1 MNFKKWLMI
10 EEAPAE
16 KQTHVFDFDDTIAV
30 TDSPNIVMFHQDG
43 QPIHQSENDVIN
55 WLKQNK
61 LNQHE
66 ILQGPNGKNIEYIPE
81 RKGYA
86 AYVSSSGL
94 AKIQTNYPGKESVV
108 GVSEPPSNGPSVLI
122 DFTASFGVN
131 HNTTIPIKQTIDK
144 IKKLNA
150 IGADTM
156 VLTARQGQ
164 GKRKSIRGHD
174 VETTNKKDILNFLDK
189 QGATPTD
196 GVIGTAGG
204 DKGKILYDKA
214 VASKPENDKPEE
226 IHFYDDLSKNT
237 NNIVQTLGNK
247 VDQDVYV
254 YGPGDFA
261 SGQASVN
268 RPSKVLLGRRRFKE
282 FVEAVLAYDA
292 LGYGGTDPSWISD
305 KKDILRK
312 MYKEEPRKAM
322 HQLKAWYNQVVDRN
336 FIQSVTTIHY
346 GEAQYI
352 DKEIVD
358 KPQDISCIGYLNPPY
373 KNLWIG
379 NCGIIV
385 KGYVTLA
392 GNNDLQTNQWLSSKD
407 KRRKW
412 SEYYRDFI
420 IDKNNFVPPTI
431 RQNEF
436 LVSNWKPAAVVKSY
450 SNYNKYAD
458 DDMTAE
464 QLAEKHNLPLL
475 GEHGE
480 NIKE

>member
-1 MNFKKWLMI
+1 MKFKYWLK
-10 EEAPAE
+10 EQESPPE

-43 QPIHQSENDVIN
+43 QPVHQSENDVID
-55 WLKQNK
+55 WLKQNG
-61 LNQHE
+61 LNKHE
-66 ILQGPNGKNIEYIPE
+66 ILPGPNGKGVEYIPE

-86 AYVSSSGL
+86 AYISSSGL
-94 AKIQTNYPGKESVV
+94 AKIQTNYPGRESIT
-108 GVSEPPSNGPSVLI
+108 GVSEPPENGPSVLI

-131 HNTTIPIKQTIDK
+131 PVAAQPIKQTIDK

-150 IGADTM
+150 SGADTM

-164 GKRKSIRGHD
+164 GKRRSIRGHD
-174 VETTNKKDILNFLDK
+174 IETTNKKDILNFLSK

-196 GVIGTAGG
+196 GVVGTAGG

-214 VASKPENDKPEE
+214 VASKPEDEKPEE

-237 NNIVQTLGNK
+237 NNIAQTLGSK
-247 VDQDVYV
+247 VDQDLYI

-268 RPSKVLLGRRRFKE
+268 RPSKVLLGKRRFKE
-282 FVEAVLAYDA
+282 FVEAVLAYDVP
-292 LGYGGTDPSWISD
+292 GYEGDDPNWMAD
-305 KKDILRK
+305 KKDTLRK
-312 MYKEEPRKAM
+312 MYEKEPRKAM
-322 HQLKAWYNQVVDRN
+322 HQLKAWYNQVVDRS

-352 DKEIVD
+352 DKEITS
-358 KPQDISCIGYLNPPY
+358 KPQDLSCIGYLNPPY

-392 GNNDLQTNQWLSSKD
+392 GNSDLQTNQWLSSKE

-420 IDKNNFVPPTI
+420 INKDDFIPPTM

-436 LVSNWKPAAVVKSY
+436 LVSNWKPVAVVKSY
-450 SNYNKYAD
+450 SMYNKYAD
-458 DDMTAE
+458 RDMTAE
-464 QLAEKHNLPLL
+464 QLAEKHNLPLV
-475 GEHGE
+475 GE
-480 NIKE
+480 NGKS